1 MQMMQITGVYMNK
14 LKKINKIKRIA
25 ELMIKLENAT
35 MMRDVAS
42 ASVILAEIRIVQAA
56 STNE

>member
-1 MQMMQITGVYMNK
+1 MQITGVYMNK